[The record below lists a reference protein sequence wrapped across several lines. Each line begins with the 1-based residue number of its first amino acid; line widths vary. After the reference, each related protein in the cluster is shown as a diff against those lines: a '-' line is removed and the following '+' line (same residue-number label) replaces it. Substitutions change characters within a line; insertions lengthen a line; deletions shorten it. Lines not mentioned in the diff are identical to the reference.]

1 MTAKAVKTK
10 SRQGFGLYKNTVREK
25 YWDITKRVTVNLVQL
40 STLTVAYLDFM
51 SYTSMPIQ
59 NLSPDIF
66 SGSDWSTDGNGLRH
80 NDIVNIVKA
89 TIYEHTSIVW
99 DVVILQTPASQ
110 LLAQIHGLCAS
121 CLKGQTIASRLNNA
135 CFNVWR
141 WESQWC
147 LRLQAMCSEGP
158 PQLVLINS
166 QPLPAEEKKLKHKK
180 AIT

>member
-25 YWDITKRVTVNLVQL
+25 YWDITKRVTVNLVQS

-121 CLKGQTIASRLNNA
+121 WLKAQTITSRLYNA
-135 CFNVWR
+135 CFNVWS
-141 WESQWC
+141 WESRWC
-147 LRLQAMCSEGP
+147 CEFKPCAVKAL
-158 PQLVLINS
+158 PQLELINS
-166 QPLPAEEKKLKHKK
+166 QPMLAEEKKLKHKK